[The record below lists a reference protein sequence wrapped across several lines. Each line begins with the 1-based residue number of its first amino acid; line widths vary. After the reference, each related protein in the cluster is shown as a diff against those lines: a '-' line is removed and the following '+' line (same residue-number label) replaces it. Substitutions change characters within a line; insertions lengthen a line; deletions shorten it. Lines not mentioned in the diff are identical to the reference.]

1 MQADR
6 SFAAVDVPSGAAI
19 GKYSLTGA
27 LAKVSNTEESG
38 FEPGGDVTGP
48 SIKQL
53 TLREM
58 FKDSD
63 KLVRDLTEHLDR
75 GFYPK
80 ARQLERLVRPTETE
94 AFAAG
99 VEDVTVRSHVKA
111 VLDSEAYTDQLYQKL
126 AEYCDAINDS
136 VSRIVEGE

>member
-1 MQADR
+1 M
-6 SFAAVDVPSGAAI
+6 
-19 GKYSLTGA
+19 TGQ
-27 LAKVSNTEESG
+27 
-38 FEPGGDVTGP
+38 

-63 KLVRDLTEHLDR
+63 KLLRDLTGHLDR

-80 ARQLERLVRPTETE
+80 ARQLEKLVRPTDTE

-99 VEDVTVRSHVKA
+99 VEDVTIRSNVKA
-111 VLDSEAYTDQLYQKL
+111 VLDSEAYTDQMCQKL
-126 AEYCDAINDS
+126 AEYCDAINDA